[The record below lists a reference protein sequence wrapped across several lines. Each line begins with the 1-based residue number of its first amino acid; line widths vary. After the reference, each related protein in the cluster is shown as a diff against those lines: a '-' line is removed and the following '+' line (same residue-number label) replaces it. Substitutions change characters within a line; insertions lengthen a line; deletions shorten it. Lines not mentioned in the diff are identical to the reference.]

1 MNNMTCPEIILFVAI
16 PIATIIIVWLAYRHQ
31 CLLKDRA
38 QRMRDALRHR
48 DFTFRLPTK
57 RLLFGERAL
66 QNALN
71 DAGQEIQKLVAH
83 NEIESWQRLSRVL
96 THEIMNAT
104 APIQSITQ
112 AYLANSDIKGTKY
125 EEGIRA
131 IHDTSKG
138 LAAFVESY
146 RKMTQLQQPMFT
158 DIKLFAFVDNISTLY
173 PELNWNIDIPNDITI
188 HADEDLMRQ
197 VFINII
203 KNAVEAEAHSVAIK
217 HVANLNTQGQS
228 ATTFYKLQVSND
240 GHTISDE
247 IAEDIFIPFFTTKKT
262 GSGIGL
268 SFSRQI
274 LMMQKL
280 NLSLRER
287 PVSGFNV
294 TFEIENDA

>member
-1 MNNMTCPEIILFVAI
+1 MTCPEIILYVAI
-16 PIATIIIVWLAYRHQ
+16 PLATIIIVWLAYRHQ

-66 QNALN
+66 QDTLN
-71 DAGQEIQKLVAH
+71 EAGQDIQKLVAR

-112 AYLANSDIKGTKY
+112 AYLANPDIKGTKY

-158 DIKLFAFVDNISTLY
+158 DIKLFAFVNNISTLY

-188 HADEDLMRQ
+188 LADEDLMRQ

-203 KNAVEAEAHSVAIK
+203 KNAAEAGAHFVDVK
-217 HVANLNTQGQS
+217 HVANSKTQGV
-228 ATTFYKLQVSND
+228 TTFNKLQVSND

-247 IAEDIFIPFFTTKKT
+247 IAADIFIPFFTTKKT

-268 SFSRQI
+268 SLSRQI

-287 PVSGFNV
+287 PITGYNV

>member
-1 MNNMTCPEIILFVAI
+1 MTCPEIILYVAI
-16 PIATIIIVWLAYRHQ
+16 PLATIIIVWLAYRHQ

-66 QNALN
+66 QDTLN
-71 DAGQEIQKLVAH
+71 EAGQDIQKLVAR

-112 AYLANSDIKGTKY
+112 AYLANPDIKGTKY

-158 DIKLFAFVDNISTLY
+158 DIKLFAFVNNISTLY

-188 HADEDLMRQ
+188 LADEDLMRQ

-203 KNAVEAEAHSVAIK
+203 KNAVEAGAHFVDVK
-217 HVANLNTQGQS
+217 HVANSETQGV
-228 ATTFYKLQVSND
+228 TTFNKLQVSND

-247 IAEDIFIPFFTTKKT
+247 IAADIFIPFFTTKKT

-268 SFSRQI
+268 SISRQI

-287 PVSGFNV
+287 PITGYNV

>member
-1 MNNMTCPEIILFVAI
+1 MTCPEIILYVAI
-16 PIATIIIVWLAYRHQ
+16 PLATIIIVWLAYRHQ

-66 QNALN
+66 QDTLN
-71 DAGQEIQKLVAH
+71 EAGQDIQKLVAR

-112 AYLANSDIKGTKY
+112 AYLANPDIKGTKY

-158 DIKLFAFVDNISTLY
+158 DIKLFAFVNNISTLY

-188 HADEDLMRQ
+188 LADEDLMRQ

-203 KNAVEAEAHSVAIK
+203 KNAVEAGAHFVDVK
-217 HVANLNTQGQS
+217 HVANSKTQGV
-228 ATTFYKLQVSND
+228 TTFNKLQVSND

-247 IAEDIFIPFFTTKKT
+247 IAADIFIPFFTTKKT

-268 SFSRQI
+268 SISRQI

-287 PVSGFNV
+287 PITGYNV

>member
-1 MNNMTCPEIILFVAI
+1 M
-16 PIATIIIVWLAYRHQ
+16 Q
-31 CLLKDRA
+31 
-38 QRMRDALRHR
+38 
-48 DFTFRLPTK
+48 DFNR
-57 RLLFGERAL
+57 
-66 QNALN
+66 Q
-71 DAGQEIQKLVAH
+71 DIQKLVAR

-112 AYLANSDIKGTKY
+112 AYLANPDIKGTKY

-158 DIKLFAFVDNISTLY
+158 DIKLFAFVNNISTLY

-188 HADEDLMRQ
+188 LADEDLMRQ

-203 KNAVEAEAHSVAIK
+203 KNAVEAGAHFVDVK
-217 HVANLNTQGQS
+217 HVANSETQGV
-228 ATTFYKLQVSND
+228 TTFNKLQVSND

-247 IAEDIFIPFFTTKKT
+247 IAADIFIPFFTTKKT

-268 SFSRQI
+268 SISRQI

-287 PVSGFNV
+287 PITGYNV

>member
-1 MNNMTCPEIILFVAI
+1 MNSMTCPEIILYVAI
-16 PIATIIIVWLAYRHQ
+16 PLATIIIVWLAYRHQ

-66 QNALN
+66 QDTLN
-71 DAGQEIQKLVAH
+71 EAGQDIQKLVAR

-112 AYLANSDIKGTKY
+112 AYLANPDIKGTKY

-146 RKMTQLQQPMFT
+146 RKMTQLQQPILT
-158 DIKLFAFVDNISTLY
+158 DIKLLAIVDNISMLY

-188 HADEDLMRQ
+188 LADEDLMRQ

-203 KNAVEAEAHSVAIK
+203 KNAVEAGAHFVDVK
-217 HVANLNTQGQS
+217 HVANSETQGV
-228 ATTFYKLQVSND
+228 TTFNKLQVSND

-247 IAEDIFIPFFTTKKT
+247 IAADIFIPFFTTKKT

-268 SFSRQI
+268 SISRQI

-287 PVSGFNV
+287 PITGYNV

>member
-1 MNNMTCPEIILFVAI
+1 MTCPEIILYVVI
-16 PIATIIIVWLAYRHQ
+16 PLATIIIVWLAYRHQ

-66 QNALN
+66 QDTLN
-71 DAGQEIQKLVAH
+71 EAGQDIQKLVAR

-112 AYLANSDIKGTKY
+112 AYLANPDIKGTKY

-158 DIKLFAFVDNISTLY
+158 DIKLFAFVNNISTLY

-188 HADEDLMRQ
+188 LADEDLMRQ

-203 KNAVEAEAHSVAIK
+203 KNAVEAGAHFVDVK
-217 HVANLNTQGQS
+217 HVANSETQGV
-228 ATTFYKLQVSND
+228 TTFNKLQVSND

-247 IAEDIFIPFFTTKKT
+247 IAADIFIPFFTTKKT

-268 SFSRQI
+268 SISRQI

-287 PVSGFNV
+287 PITGYNV

>member
-1 MNNMTCPEIILFVAI
+1 MTCPEIILYVAI
-16 PIATIIIVWLAYRHQ
+16 PLATIIIVWLAYRHQ

-66 QNALN
+66 QDTLN
-71 DAGQEIQKLVAH
+71 EAGQDIQKLVAR

-112 AYLANSDIKGTKY
+112 AYLANPDIKGTKY

-158 DIKLFAFVDNISTLY
+158 DIKLFAFVNNISTLY

-188 HADEDLMRQ
+188 LADEDLMRQ

-203 KNAVEAEAHSVAIK
+203 KNAAEAGAHFVDVK
-217 HVANLNTQGQS
+217 HVANSKTQGV
-228 ATTFYKLQVSND
+228 TTFNKLQVSND

-247 IAEDIFIPFFTTKKT
+247 IAADIFIPFFTTKKT

-268 SFSRQI
+268 SISRQI

-287 PVSGFNV
+287 PITGYNV